1 MDTPKIQS
9 PPLTTSYT
17 KYYNFSHKE
26 DMTMLHSS
34 YFAFTFPA
42 AYAAGLNDVA

>member
-1 MDTPKIQS
+1 MDTPKEQTLL
-9 PPLTTSYT
+9 LTILYT
-17 KYYNFSHKE
+17 KDYNTPHKE